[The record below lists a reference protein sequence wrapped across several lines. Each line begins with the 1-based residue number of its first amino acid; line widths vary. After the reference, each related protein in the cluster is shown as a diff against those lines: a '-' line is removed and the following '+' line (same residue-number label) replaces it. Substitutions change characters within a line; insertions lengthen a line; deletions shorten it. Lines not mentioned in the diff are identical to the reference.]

1 MRYDTDGADSTDTS
15 EVPSGYW
22 AAKPKEEIAPEIS
35 SRVIQ
40 HYEALDEGG
49 FIDLYRLTHTTYYGL
64 DGAGRHATS
73 KVMEFGEQGEKLGV
87 RSNQM
92 RSLTKYVHLTATQ
105 NKPALKP
112 RATNSTPAALAQI
125 PTARRILEYYDR
137 KANMGSVY
145 DSAALIALLMGKGY
159 VIQMWDPFSGP
170 IESPKPLTAGNV
182 LDAGATPPEA
192 PLDPAAPPADF
203 GPDGPPIRPPVAPA
217 APAPAHPTGDL
228 AAVAGSPLTVACDLD
243 VSNNQHDW
251 FAVRFRRN
259 RYDQVALYA
268 SLDAQGAQD
277 PKAVSSANTMRE
289 KLLAAPADILDERLG
304 KKLQF
309 WARRKA
315 KNRTDSVYEYHF
327 MHRKTPAL
335 PEGRYTVI
343 SADDTVLFDGPLPY
357 DTLPVDVMVPE
368 EFLEMGDVGY
378 SSAWDL
384 LGMQSLYDAAMSIC
398 ATNMDA
404 FGQNDI
410 MIPEGIELGLEEIR
424 DGLNVIRYP
433 MGEMNKPEMLEKF
446 SIKKEFFEFKDWIK
460 GDMETTLGVNSVA
473 RGEPQA
479 SLESG
484 AALALV
490 QAQAVT
496 SQAPFIKAYNN
507 LVANASTNQIKILQK
522 HLPKDRVIAI
532 AGSDDPDSIQAF
544 CAPAIDQI
552 DRIDVEGVNPLF
564 ATSAGKQNAA
574 DKLLERGLITSPFA
588 YVQFQETGRLE
599 STTDDARRKDLFGRR
614 VREILMTGPAVSQIP
629 GPPDAMGMPGPP
641 KQIIPDCRFVI
652 SHDPRIC
659 AEAAASVLDSFEL
672 MKDDKVVQAA
682 TVYLADVLATW
693 RATDPDTLQL
703 FGFPLPNAAIA
714 RAQGVPM
721 DPKAAGAQPG
731 KPGAPGAKP
740 GQPAQTGAG
749 DPAKKPQDDQ
759 PPPAGS
765 SQPSLPKPAQNP
777 L

>member
-1 MRYDTDGADSTDTS
+1 MRYDTAGADQADTS
-15 EVPSGYW
+15 DVPSGYW
-22 AAKPKEEIAPEIS
+22 AAKPKAEIAPEIAA
-35 SRVIQ
+35 RIIQ
-40 HYEALDEGG
+40 HYEALNEGG

-105 NKPALKP
+105 NKPAIKP
-112 RATNSTPAALAQI
+112 RAQNSTPAALAQI
-125 PTARRILEYYDR
+125 PTARRVLEYYDR
-137 KANMGSVY
+137 KANMGAVY

-159 VIQMWDPFSGP
+159 VVQMWDPFAGP
-170 IESPKPLTAGNV
+170 IEAPKAPEQA
-182 LDAGATPPEA
+182 AQPESPEA
-192 PLDPAAPPADF
+192 QPESPAPEQDF
-203 GPDGPPIRPPVAPA
+203 GPDGPPIRPPVQEAA
-217 APAPAHPTGDL
+217 APAQAKPTGDL
-228 AAVAGSPLTVACDLD
+228 TAVAGSPLTVACDLD

-251 FAVRFRRN
+251 FAVRIRRN
-259 RYDQVALYA
+259 RYDQIALYA
-268 SLDAQGAQD
+268 SISPETAQD
-277 PKAVSSANTMRE
+277 PKAVMSANEMRE
-289 KLLAAPADILDERLG
+289 RLLAAPADILDEGLV
-304 KKLQF
+304 KKLAF
-309 WARRKA
+309 WNRKKSRDRA
-315 KNRTDSVYEYHF
+315 DSVFEYHW
-327 MHRKTPAL
+327 MHRKTPAM

-343 SADDTVLFDGPLPY
+343 TADSLVLFDGPLPY
-357 DTLPVDVMVPE
+357 DTLPVDVMCPE

-384 LGMQSLYDAAMSIC
+384 LGMQAIYDAAMSIC

-404 FGQNDI
+404 FGTNDL
-410 MIPEGIELGLEEIR
+410 MIPEGVELGMEEVR

-433 MGEMNKPEMLEKF
+433 MGEMNKPEILEKF

-460 GDMETTLGVNSVA
+460 ADMETTLGVNSVA

-507 LVANASTNQIKILQK
+507 LVANASSTQIKILQR

-544 CAPAIDQI
+544 CAPSIDQI

-599 STTDDARRKDLFGRR
+599 NATDEARQKDLFGRR
-614 VREILMTGPAVSQIP
+614 VKEILMTGPAVSEIP
-629 GPPDAMGMPGPP
+629 GPVDPMTGMPGQP
-641 KQIIPDCRFVI
+641 KQIVPECRFVI
-652 SHDPRIC
+652 THDPRVC
-659 AEAAASVLDSFEL
+659 AEAAASVLGSFEL
-672 MKDDKVVQAA
+672 MKDEKVVQAA
-682 TVYLADVLATW
+682 TVYLADVLQTW
-693 RATDPDTLQL
+693 RATDPDTLTL
-703 FGFPLPNAAIA
+703 FGFPLPSAAMA
-714 RAQGVPM
+714 RAQGLPPDLGAVNKP
-721 DPKAAGAQPG
+721 AA
-731 KPGAPGAKP
+731 PGAPQKP
-740 GQPAQTGAG
+740 GQPPKSAAG
-749 DPAKKPQDDQ
+749 DPAAKPQDAK
-759 PPPAGS
+759 PPAAGGS
-765 SQPSLPKPAQNP
+765 MPSLPKPAENP